1 MRKRKRRIDSSNV
14 LILIMG
20 LCLLGAAFAWVRD
33 GRKENAEDNLTMP
46 LILQK
51 EKTEI
56 QTTEKDGKTITVFKG
71 KTYQFYEADP
81 ELYQSGSKIRG
92 VYEEGYT
99 DARYQSLFVG
109 QVIAMFGDENLTDY
123 TEALLSYVVAAED
136 PAGNVIYLEVYY
148 GPSGPA
154 IGGESGD
161 NYLEAAEELE
171 EVIRGMTPADYVHE
185 SVYEDFGV
193 TVRMGVKDGEPFYEE
208 EGGDAI

>member
-33 GRKENAEDNLTMP
+33 GLKENAEDNLTMP

-109 QVIAMFGDENLTDY
+109 QVI
-123 TEALLSYVVAAED
+123 
-136 PAGNVIYLEVYY
+136 
-148 GPSGPA
+148 
-154 IGGESGD
+154 
-161 NYLEAAEELE
+161 
-171 EVIRGMTPADYVHE
+171 
-185 SVYEDFGV
+185 
-193 TVRMGVKDGEPFYEE
+193 YEE
-208 EGGDAI
+208 EGGDVI